1 MNLYLVQHAE
11 ARQKEE
17 DPERPLSEKGRTDI
31 RKIAVFI
38 AENADI
44 QVNSIMH
51 SGKTRAQETAEVLV
65 EYLNPP
71 EGIKEVEG
79 LKPLDDPAIW
89 AEHLV
94 AEKEDIMLV
103 GHLPYLIKLSAH
115 LLCQD
120 ENKKTVDFRMGG
132 VVCLKRDESGGWSVR
147 WMVIPEILH

>member
-38 AENADI
+38 SENADI

-51 SGKTRAQETAEVLV
+51 SGKTRAQETAEVLA

-71 EGIKEVEG
+71 DGIKEVEG
-79 LKPLDDPAIW
+79 LNPLDDPMIW
-89 AEHLV
+89 VRRVTET
-94 AEKEDIMLV
+94 KEDIMLV
-103 GHLPYLIKLSAH
+103 GHLPYLIKLSTH

-147 WMVIPEILH
+147 WMVIPEILT